1 MTKALVRQD
10 FWPHLEQSNVWTH
23 SQLGQLHQI
32 LDSFGWV
39 CLNRHLAPQ
48 LQVWSINEQ
57 FTCHTIGIKR
67 VYMVPFLTILLLT
80 VVGLLP
86 SSLNSALK
94 DLRINPRNDC
104 PFISSTSRKE
114 RIKCRTV
121 SSGSLQNTHSPASTI
136 SKKNAYLPPVSQTE
150 LRPYLQHDTLAVRHV
165 CRNHCKL

>member
-1 MTKALVRQD
+1 M
-10 FWPHLEQSNVWTH
+10 TH
-23 SQLGQLHQI
+23 SQLANSIKFWI
-32 LDSFGWV
+32 LLGGLFEPTSCTSVASVEYKRAIYVSYYWDQTGIYGPFPH
-39 CLNRHLAPQ
+39 HLA
-48 LQVWSINEQ
+48 VN
-57 FTCHTIGIKR
+57 G
-67 VYMVPFLTILLLT
+67 
-80 VVGLLP
+80 VGLLP